1 MSSKSITFEK
11 SKAFAIRIVNLYKHI
26 TETKQEYVMT
36 KQLLRCGTSI
46 GANLAEARC
55 GISLKDFLAKTYVAL
70 KECSETQYWLELL
83 HETDYLKDSEFNS
96 IYEDCTELFR
106 LLTSTT
112 KTLSQ
117 KLSAKKSKL

>member
-1 MSSKSITFEK
+1 MNSKSITFEK

-26 TETKQEYVMT
+26 TATEQEYVMT

-55 GISLKDFLAKTYVAL
+55 GISTKDFLAKIYVAL

-96 IYEDCTELFR
+96 IYEDCTELFK

-112 KTLSQ
+112 KTISL
-117 KLSAKKSKL
+117 KLSAKNSKI